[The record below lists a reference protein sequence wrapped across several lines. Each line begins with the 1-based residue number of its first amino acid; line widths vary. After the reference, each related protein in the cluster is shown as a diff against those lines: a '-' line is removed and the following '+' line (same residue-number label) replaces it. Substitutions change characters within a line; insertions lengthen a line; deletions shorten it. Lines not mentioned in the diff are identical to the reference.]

1 VELERRPDDDV
12 AREILVQTR
21 ERLETGW
28 CQGADA
34 RDGAGAAVDPWS
46 DRARSW
52 SLLGALVAVTDPLA
66 PLGNARLGALRRA
79 LAALAEFVVEPSLA
93 EWNDAEARTH
103 ANVIS
108 VLDEALRYLG
118 RPVPSEEGR

>member
-1 VELERRPDDDV
+1 MESRADDEV
-12 AREILVQTR
+12 AREILLQTR
-21 ERLETGW
+21 ERLLAGW

-34 RDGAGAAVDPWS
+34 RDRSGDAVDPWS
-46 DRARSW
+46 DEARSW

-66 PLGNARLGALRRA
+66 PLGNTRLGPLRRA

-93 EWNDAEARTH
+93 DWNDAEDRTQS
-103 ANVIS
+103 NLIE

-118 RPVPSEEGR
+118 RPH

>member
-1 VELERRPDDDV
+1 LERRADDEV
-12 AREILVQTR
+12 AREILIQTR
-21 ERLETGW
+21 ERLQSGW

-34 RDGAGAAVDPWS
+34 RDESGSAVDPWS

-93 EWNDAEARTH
+93 DWNDADARTKE
-103 ANVIS
+103 NVID
-108 VLDEALRYLG
+108 VLDQALLYLG
-118 RPVPSEEGR
+118 RPA